1 MDSTGPVAISTIVGA
16 SGDFNEQPS
25 LKSEHD
31 QRQVQRPAVEFLRI
45 EQRERDEAACDYLP
59 VFQQRGDLRRGLVS
73 LKFPL

>member
-16 SGDFNEQPS
+16 SGDFNEQPG

-45 EQRERDEAACDYLP
+45 EQRKRDEAACDYPIGSSRILGEAILASSP
-59 VFQQRGDLRRGLVS
+59 HD
-73 LKFPL
+73 